1 MKNDNQGAVL
11 WAKGTTTKKMRW
23 VDLRENLIREN
34 IQCKNISV
42 IHIPGKL
49 NLADLFTKEF
59 RDVNLFLSL
68 RNSFMIAADIFSS
81 GGIPVP
87 LVETLRTKMH

>member
-1 MKNDNQGAVL
+1 
-11 WAKGTTTKKMRW
+11 MRW

-34 IQCKNISV
+34 ILNNNIS
-42 IHIPGKL
+42 ISHIPGKM

-68 RNSFMIAADIFSS
+68 RNSFMIDADIFSS
-81 GGIPVP
+81 GGKPVP
-87 LVETLRTKMH
+87 PVENPTYRDALTNSH